1 MKQSPFLPPSQSPAY
16 SFTPRQPR
24 NPNPFSSV
32 PGSKSPSPASASFS
46 ARSSD
51 QVFKLKQD
59 IAKAAAAIERKTQV
73 ISPTSVLRP
82 PEPDYRSAIRDAE
95 EMRREEM
102 KVRNQEAIRVQI
114 AEKMQLKAAHTQIRQ
129 AEKARLEAQ
138 QKSLEED
145 QERQRSYR
153 LQQASSYKD
162 ALDLQRQVKIVVDRK
177 EDVATP
183 LPANLNLL
191 AFDLPEF
198 QSPVYTRKRPRQ
210 VSTDPL
216 TFHSPQITRVASQ
229 IQLRGAGNGDL
240 ANYGRLALLSPLR
253 EPVND
258 KHAGLGYHDTRG
270 LIQ

>member
-1 MKQSPFLPPSQSPAY
+1 MKPSPFFPPSQSPVY
-16 SFTPRQPR
+16 SFTPHHPR
-24 NPNPFSSV
+24 NPNPFASV
-32 PGSKSPSPASASFS
+32 PGSKGLSPTPGSFS
-46 ARSSD
+46 SRSSD
-51 QVFKLKQD
+51 QVLKLKQD

-73 ISPTSVLRP
+73 ISPP
-82 PEPDYRSAIRDAE
+82 PDIRQYEQDYRTAIRDAE

-102 KVRNQEAIRVQI
+102 KARNQEAIRVQI
-114 AEKMQLKAAHTQIRQ
+114 AEKAQLKAAHVQIRQ

-138 QKSLEED
+138 QRELEED
-145 QERQRSYR
+145 WERQRSFR

-162 ALDLQRQVKIVVDRK
+162 ALDLQRQVKKVAERKADVDI
-177 EDVATP
+177 P

-216 TFHSPQITRVASQ
+216 TFHSPQLVRVASQ
-229 IQLRGAGNGDL
+229 IHLRGSGNGDL
-240 ANYGRLALLSPLR
+240 AGYGRLALLSPLR